1 MDYFEN
7 KILKVQ
13 EEQPLNLIK
22 RVDCFFRR
30 ALDLLVAVLG
40 LIFLSPLFLW
50 VSIRIKRDSPGPV
63 FFQGLRAGLHGK
75 PFYIIKFRTMY
86 DEESSNN
93 GLQVTAQDD
102 DRITPL
108 GKFLRDS
115 KLNELPQLWNVLR
128 GDMSLVG
135 PRPEAL
141 SIASLW
147 PEDIRNVILSV
158 RPGITSP
165 ASVLYRTEEKL
176 LNQENVM
183 EEYVRSILP
192 SKLRLDLLYVRN
204 RSFLS
209 DIDVIFWTAIA
220 LLPALRNKEIAEPKL
235 FWGPLS
241 LFVTRFMSWF
251 VIDTAVVFVSALV
264 AELIWRASIP
274 INLGYANAFLASLL
288 IGLFFSLINALFG
301 LNLVTWSRAAAGDAL
316 VLGFSA
322 AISTG
327 LLVLL
332 KIWLLEK
339 DVLPVGLLITTGLL
353 SFFGFVVA
361 RYRERL
367 ITGAATR
374 WFSLRSGSKSLAER
388 VLIVGAGDNGELA
401 IWLFNRHRL
410 AATFN
415 VVGIIDDDPRKL
427 GMRVNGVPIL
437 GSTADLQ
444 DIVTKF
450 DIGVIVYTIY
460 NISPADRYRLIR
472 QCERTSARL
481 VIIPDVMTQLYD
493 NHPIPINLIK
503 VRENPL
509 SIEEKKQYINK
520 IELLA
525 RSGDLDG
532 ILRLTPYLREALD
545 QEKRPENKYNQ

>member
-1 MDYFEN
+1 LDYFEN

-264 AELIWRASIP
+264 AELIWRTSIP